1 MIVVHVT
8 HEAVEKIGGIGAVIA
23 GLTTADA
30 YQEEVSRTLLVG
42 PLFDAD
48 TSVENRL
55 GDDGEV
61 LYSSLDGIEPPEWVK
76 VFRPVERIY
85 DVHLVYG
92 RRTIHEPCGGT
103 PVKAEVLLVD
113 VFHYNDERLNVF
125 KGELFEKFRIPSHQF
140 QSIWDYEQYVRLAEP
155 AYDALKHL
163 GVIDTDEPCTLLS
176 HEYMGM
182 PTALKAELDGSRSVR
197 TVFYA
202 HEVAS
207 VRPIVEDEAGHD
219 TMFYN
224 VLDQAVDAGL
234 TIEDVFP
241 QVKDNYKH
249 CLVKAAR
256 YLDHVFAVGDYVVD
270 ELRFLDRHF
279 RTMEI
284 DLIYNGIPARSLTLD
299 QRKESRQRMK
309 LYCKNLF
316 GFEPTWVF
324 THVARPVRSKGLWR
338 DFRVMHELEK
348 LLADRGETAVYF
360 MLGTLAGQ
368 RKSRT
373 VRQMER
379 VYGWPVAHE
388 EGYPDLSGGEEALW
402 PMFDAFNRDH
412 EQIST
417 VLVNQ
422 WDWNHE
428 CCGRRMPKEMSFADI
443 RTGTDLEFG
452 LSVYEPF
459 GIAQFEGLS
468 FGALCAVSNVCGC
481 MGFARKTIAG
491 REEFDNV
498 IESSF
503 LDVPESMDLEQLK
516 NIPIHLRD
524 EIEAKEGRRLAEIIA
539 DTLPRDEK
547 THQTRIDHGYALAGD
562 MDWEHVVTD
571 YFLPALERTVEDV

>member
-23 GLTTADA
+23 GLTTSKA
-30 YQEEVSRTLLVG
+30 YRQNVSRTILVG
-42 PLFDAD
+42 PLFNAD
-48 TSVENRL
+48 TPATNRL
-55 GDDGEV
+55 GPDGEV
-61 LYSSLDGIEPPEWVK
+61 LYSPLDGIEHDKWVK
-76 VFRPVERIY
+76 MFRPVERIY
-85 DVHLVYG
+85 DVNIVYG
-92 RRTIHEPCGGT
+92 KRMIHEPCGGDKV
-103 PVKAEVLLVD
+103 PVEVLLAD
-113 VFHYNDERLNVF
+113 VFHYNNERLNLF
-125 KGELFEKFRIPSHQF
+125 KGELFNKFRIPSHRF
-140 QSIWDYEQYVRLAEP
+140 ENIWDYEQYTRLAEP
-155 AYDALKHL
+155 AFDALKHL
-163 GVIDTDEPCTLLS
+163 GIVGGDEPVALLS

-182 PTALKAELDGSRSVR
+182 PTALKAELDGARNVH

-207 VRPIVEDEAGHD
+207 VRPIVEDEPGHD

-224 VLDQAVDAGL
+224 VLDTATEAGL

-241 QVKDNYKH
+241 QVNDNYKH
-249 CLVKAAR
+249 SLVKAAR

-279 RTMEI
+279 KDMEI
-284 DLIYNGIPARSLTLD
+284 NLVYNGIPAQSVSPD
-299 QRKESRQRMK
+299 QRQESRRRMGE
-309 LYCKNLF
+309 YCRNLF
-316 GFEPTWVF
+316 GWEPTWIF

-348 LLADRGETAVYF
+348 LLAERGESAVYF

-368 RKSRT
+368 RKPRT

-388 EGYPDLSGGEEALW
+388 TGYPDLSGGEEALW

-412 EQIST
+412 ERIST

-422 WDWNHE
+422 WDWSPE
-428 CCGRRMPKEMSFADI
+428 FCGQRMPEGMTFADI
-443 RTGTDLEFG
+443 RMGTDLEFG

-468 FGALCAVSNVCGC
+468 FGALCVVSNVCGC
-481 MGFARKTIAG
+481 QGFARKTIAG

-498 IESSF
+498 IEGNF
-503 LDVPESMDLEQLK
+503 LHLPREMSIDELK
-516 NIPIHLRD
+516 AIPIPVRD
-524 EIEAKEGRRLAEIIA
+524 EIEASEGRRLAEIIA
-539 DTLPRDEK
+539 DRLPREEDAIAR
-547 THQTRIDHGYALAGD
+547 RIEHGYALAGD
-562 MDWEHVVTD
+562 MDWDHVVRD
-571 YFLPALERTVEDV
+571 YFLPSIGRATEEA